1 MQILKCFLYIKGVL
15 IFRFWF
21 MLDFFLV
28 HYNDFLIKKYQDYF
42 HVTMTNQI
50 LATNNKRR
58 WSSHYGKEN
67 IETYKRIFEI
77 DIEQAS
83 FRFCHPVTYPGS

>member
-1 MQILKCFLYIKGVL
+1 
-15 IFRFWF
+15 

-28 HYNDFLIKKYQDYF
+28 HYNDFLTKKYQDYF